1 MRAAPLVVL
10 SLLALAV
17 SSLGPPPATAQ
28 LHRRP
33 DSTRGPI
40 SLTIRDAPI
49 AEVYEMLAR
58 KQRVNVL
65 IGRGVEGAV
74 SVNLFEVSV
83 DEAIRSIAD
92 AAGYV
97 AERRPGGY
105 VIIER
110 DEAGKDA
117 ANANTII
124 RTFKVEYSDVSVVA
138 SVIREHLSRYGEITE
153 LPDRK
158 LLVVEDLP
166 DFVARIGQLLAELDK
181 DPRQILIEA
190 KVLEISLDDD
200 QTYGVDWS
208 GVFNVDDGMARV
220 GVKDLAFKN
229 APGFF
234 FDLMTSDIEVA
245 INALADKGR
254 VRTLST
260 PTLLAL
266 EYQEAE
272 VVVGDRL
279 GFRVTTTINQ
289 VTTESVEFLESGV
302 ILRFIASVDQ
312 RGRIVLSV
320 HPEVSNGVIS
330 LDGLPN
336 QTTTEVTTRFVTEDG
351 QRVFIGGLI
360 KTKELKNRSGV
371 PYLMDVPILGYAFRR
386 QTTTYQNTETIVI
399 LTAHL
404 ADEETPLIA
413 AGKAKIS
420 DQSEQYLEKHRRRMY
435 RYFDRSP
442 FSFTDEPEAPFGDD
456 PEPKSDV
463 EAGPGPEAAGDEEPV
478 ESGEAN
484 PASAAPEPV
493 PASVP

>member
-1 MRAAPLVVL
+1 MRTAPLVVL
-10 SLLALAV
+10 SLLALVV
-17 SSLGPPPATAQ
+17 SISSPPPATGQ

-33 DSTRGPI
+33 QSTRGPV

-49 AEVYEMLAR
+49 AEVYEMLSR
-58 KQRVNVL
+58 KERVNVL

-74 SVNLFEVSV
+74 SVNLFDVTV

-124 RTFKVEYSDVSVVA
+124 RTFKVEYSDVALVA
-138 SVIREHLSRYGEITE
+138 SVIREHLSRYGAITE
-153 LPDRK
+153 LPDRR
-158 LLVVEDLP
+158 LVVVEDLP
-166 DFVARIGQLLAELDK
+166 DFVARIGRLLADLDK
-181 DPRQILIEA
+181 EPRQILIEA

-200 QTYGVDWS
+200 ENYGIDWT
-208 GVFNVDDGMARV
+208 GIFNVDDGFARI

-234 FDLMTSDIEVA
+234 FDLMTSDIEIA
-245 INALADKGR
+245 INALAEKGR
-254 VRTLST
+254 VRTLAT

-279 GFRVTTTINQ
+279 GFRVTTTINE

-312 RGRIVLSV
+312 RGRIVLAV
-320 HPEVSNGVIS
+320 HPEVSNGIIS
-330 LDGLPN
+330 DEGLPN
-336 QTTTEVTTRFVTEDG
+336 QTTTEVTTRLVTEDG
-351 QRVFIGGLI
+351 QRVFIGGL
-360 KTKELKNRSGV
+360 LKNKEQQSRTGV

-386 QTTTYQNTETIVI
+386 QTKTHHNTETIVI

-404 ADEETPLIA
+404 ADADTPLVA
-413 AGKAKIS
+413 AGKAEIT
-420 DQSEQYLEKHRRRMY
+420 DQAERYLEKHRLRMD
-435 RYFDRSP
+435 RYFERP
-442 FSFTDEPEAPFGDD
+442 PLAW
-456 PEPKSDV
+456 
-463 EAGPGPEAAGDEEPV
+463 GDEEEPEPDGEAEPGSEAEGDEAPV
-478 ESGEAN
+478 EWQEMD
-484 PASAAPEPV
+484 PASAAPEPL
-493 PASVP
+493 PANTP

>member
-1 MRAAPLVVL
+1 MRSARLIVL
-10 SLLALAV
+10 SLLALAL
-17 SSLGPPPATAQ
+17 SSLGPPPADAQ
-28 LHRRP
+28 LQRGP
-33 DSTRGPI
+33 ESARGPI

-49 AEVYEMLAR
+49 AEVYEMLSR
-58 KQRVNVL
+58 KERVNVL
-65 IGRGVEGAV
+65 IGKGVKGNV

-110 DEAGKDA
+110 NEAGKDV

-124 RTFKVEYSDVSVVA
+124 RTFKVEYSDVGLVA
-138 SVIREHLSRYGEITE
+138 SVIGEHLSRYGEITQ
-153 LPDRK
+153 LPERK

-166 DFVARIGQLLAELDK
+166 DFVARIGRLLADLDK

-200 QTYGVDWS
+200 ETWGVDWT
-208 GVFNVDDGMARV
+208 GIFNVDDGMAQV

-234 FDLMTSDIEVA
+234 FDMMTSDIEVA
-245 INALADKGR
+245 INALAEKGR

-302 ILRFIASVDQ
+302 ILRFMASVDQ
-312 RGRIVLSV
+312 QGRIVLFV
-320 HPEVSNGVIS
+320 HPEVSTGTIS
-330 LDGLPN
+330 EDGLPN
-336 QTTTEVTTRFVTEDG
+336 QNTTEVTTRLVTEDG

-360 KTKELKNRSGV
+360 KNKELRRWTGV
-371 PYLMDVPILGYAFRR
+371 PYLMDLPILGYAFRR
-386 QTTTYQNTETIVI
+386 QTTTFTNTETIVI

-404 ADEETPLIA
+404 ADEETPLVA
-413 AGKAKIS
+413 AGKAEAT
-420 DQSEQYLEKHRRRMY
+420 DQAERYLEKHRLRTDQ
-435 RYFDRSP
+435 YFDRP
-442 FSFTDEPEAPFGDD
+442 PEASGDEADEAPGEAEPGSAAPD
-456 PEPKSDV
+456 PEP
-463 EAGPGPEAAGDEEPV
+463 
-478 ESGEAN
+478 
-484 PASAAPEPV
+484 ASTP
-493 PASVP
+493 

>member
-1 MRAAPLVVL
+1 MRAALLVAV

-17 SSLGPPPATAQ
+17 SSPPPAGAQ
-28 LHRRP
+28 LHRTP
-33 DSTRGPI
+33 DSVRGTI

-49 AEVYEMLAR
+49 AEVYEMLSR
-58 KQRVNVL
+58 KERVNVL
-65 IGRGVEGAV
+65 IGRDVEGSV
-74 SVNLFEVSV
+74 SVNLFEVTV

-105 VIIER
+105 VIIDR
-110 DEAGKDA
+110 DEAGQDV

-124 RTFKVEYSDVSVVA
+124 RTFKIEYSDVSVVA
-138 SVIREHLSRYGEITE
+138 SVIREKLSRYGEITE
-153 LPDRK
+153 LPDRR
-158 LLVVEDLP
+158 LLIVEDLP
-166 DFVARIGQLLAELDK
+166 DFVARIARLLSELDQ

-200 QTYGVDWS
+200 QTWGVDWT
-208 GVFNVDDGMARV
+208 GIFNVDDGFARV

-254 VRTLST
+254 VRTLAT

-279 GFRVTTTINQ
+279 GFRVTTTINE

-312 RGRIVLSV
+312 RGHIVLSV

-330 LDGLPN
+330 DEGLPN
-336 QTTTEVTTRFVTEDG
+336 QTTTEVTTRLVAEDG
-351 QRVFIGGLI
+351 QRIFIGGLI
-360 KTKELKNRSGV
+360 KNKEQRNRTGV
-371 PYLMDVPILGYAFRR
+371 PYLMDVPILGWAFRR
-386 QTTTYQNTETIVI
+386 QTTTHQNTETIVI

-404 ADEETPLIA
+404 ADEETPIVA
-413 AGKAKIS
+413 AGKAKITE
-420 DQSEQYLEKHRRRMY
+420 QAEQYLEKHRRRMY
-435 RYFDRSP
+435 RYFDRPP
-442 FSFTDEPEAPFGDD
+442 FAFGDQGEPEPEGEAEPGSEAEGEAEPF
-456 PEPKSDV
+456 
-463 EAGPGPEAAGDEEPV
+463 
-478 ESGEAN
+478 ESGEAD
-484 PASAAPEPV
+484 PAAAVPEPV
-493 PASVP
+493 PANAP